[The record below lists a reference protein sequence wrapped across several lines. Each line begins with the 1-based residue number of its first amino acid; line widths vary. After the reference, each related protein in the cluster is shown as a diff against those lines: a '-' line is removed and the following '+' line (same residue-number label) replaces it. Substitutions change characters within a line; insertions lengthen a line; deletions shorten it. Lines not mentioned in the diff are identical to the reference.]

1 MSQSHWFN
9 FSLGFANDGCDGD
22 TVRHILGVLN
32 GYTVHVE
39 GIDLLVDPVNV
50 VELDVV
56 VDSFVQDEES
66 PDGSWPMYLKG
77 WMFDADDADDDDFR
91 GAPVRI
97 PLANS
102 RITIL

>member
-1 MSQSHWFN
+1 MASQWFN
-9 FSLGFANDGCDGD
+9 FTLGFSNEGLDGD
-22 TVRHILGVLN
+22 SVRHVLGVLH

-39 GIDLLVDPVNV
+39 GVG
-50 VELDVV
+50 DVV
-56 VDSFVQDEES
+56 VDTFDQDAES
-66 PDGSWPMYLKG
+66 PDDTWHVYLTG
-77 WMFDADDADDDDFR
+77 WMFDRDNLDNDFR

>member
-1 MSQSHWFN
+1 MASQWFN

-22 TVRHILGVLN
+22 TVRYVLALLH

-39 GIDLLVDPVNV
+39 GVDVLVDPDNI

-56 VDSFVQDEES
+56 VDTFDQDAES
-66 PDGSWPMYLKG
+66 PDGTWPMYLVG
-77 WMFDADDADDDDFR
+77 WVYSEHLDDNR

-102 RITIL
+102 RITIY

>member
-1 MSQSHWFN
+1 MTQWFN

-22 TVRHILGVLN
+22 TVRHILGVLH

-39 GIDLLVDPVNV
+39 GAG
-50 VELDVV
+50 DVV
-56 VDSFVQDEES
+56 VDTFEQDAVS
-66 PDGSWPMYLKG
+66 LDGTWPMYLTG
-77 WMFDADDADDDDFR
+77 WMFDGDNLDNDYR